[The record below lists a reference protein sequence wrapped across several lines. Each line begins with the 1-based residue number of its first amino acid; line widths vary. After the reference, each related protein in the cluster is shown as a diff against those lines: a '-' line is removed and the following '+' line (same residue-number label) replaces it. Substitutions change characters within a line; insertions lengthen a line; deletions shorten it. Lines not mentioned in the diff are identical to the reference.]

1 MDVYPENSTV
11 FTVTG
16 LALGT
21 SYAFSVLA
29 YNDKG
34 ESGFTDTDVKA
45 TTLSEFVCSVEVHVL
60 CNVQEYMLICAL
72 Y

>member
-45 TTLSEFVCSVEVHVL
+45 TTLSEFVCSV
-60 CNVQEYMLICAL
+60 
-72 Y
+72 